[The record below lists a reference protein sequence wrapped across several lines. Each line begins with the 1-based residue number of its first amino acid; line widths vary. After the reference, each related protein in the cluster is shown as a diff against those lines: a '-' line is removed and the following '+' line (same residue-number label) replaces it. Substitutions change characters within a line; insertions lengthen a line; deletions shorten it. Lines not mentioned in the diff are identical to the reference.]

1 LLLSGRRIGAR
12 EAQRIGLASLIAAQ
26 PLVAARALAGE
37 LCTKGPIALRLAK
50 EAVARSLDLTLEQG
64 IRLEQDL
71 YVLLQSTADRA
82 TGVRAFLA
90 KRQPKFKGR

>member
-1 LLLSGRRIGAR
+1 MTGAATTPA
-12 EAQRIGLASLIAAQ
+12 ELAVL
-26 PLVAARALAGE
+26 LAGCLDDADPRRQDPRRQVE
-37 LCTKGPIALRLAK
+37 RLTK

-90 KRQPKFKGR
+90 KRRPKFKGR